1 MRRHGL
7 AGMTL
12 LEVIF
17 SLWILFLAIVFA
29 TAALHRLVAS
39 SRSQE
44 QLTRAAFLAQE
55 KMEELTALPAAAVVA
70 GTGYFDSPL
79 ERYQWRVIVTPLS
92 GDRAKMLEVTVEVTT
107 PVREVYTLK
116 THRRGRSNR
125 LWFASN
131 APTGQLSRL
140 RTVLEDG
147 TELSEVDT
155 ASKSCNDSWP
165 CPSPDGK
172 QIAFLSDREKS
183 RQIFVMPSNS
193 SKPPEALTHHPIG
206 VQDFCWSPKGD
217 KIAYTAYSEGFSQIY
232 VLDVLSKKS
241 EPISRKGIHEGCPSW
256 SSQGDRIV
264 FTTMNGGPGG
274 TQIAMMSTDGSDRRV
289 LSDQPGWNTSASFS
303 PSGDKVVFMSNRDA
317 DSEIFLLDLRG
328 ADGLRQLTDT
338 PGYDNSPRFSPDGKR
353 IVFSSDRRGSTEL
366 YLMEADGENQR
377 PLIEKA
383 SRAGQDVFDKEA
395 SWEPATNIAR

>member
-1 MRRHGL
+1 
-7 AGMTL
+7 MTL

-29 TAALHRLVAS
+29 TAVLHRLIAS
-39 SRSQE
+39 SRCQE
-44 QLTRAAFLAQE
+44 QLTRAAFLAQQ
-55 KMEELTALPAAAVVA
+55 KMEEIAALPAAAVTA
-70 GTGYFDSPL
+70 GTGCFESPL

-92 GDRAKMLEVTVEVTT
+92 GDRAKMLEIAVEVTT
-107 PVREVYTLK
+107 PVREVYTLR

-131 APTGQLSRL
+131 APNGQLSRL

-165 CPSPDGK
+165 CPRPDGK
-172 QIAFLSDREKS
+172 QVAFLSDREKS
-183 RQIFVMPSNS
+183 RQIFVMPSNG

-232 VLDVLSKKS
+232 VLNVLSQKS
-241 EPISRKGIHEGCPSW
+241 ELISRKGIHEGCPSW

-264 FTTMNGGPGG
+264 FTTMSGGAGGG
-274 TQIAMMSTDGSDRRV
+274 TQIAMMNTDGSGRRI
-289 LSDQPGWNTSASFS
+289 LADQPGWNTSASFS
-303 PSGDKVVFMSNRDA
+303 PNGAKVVFMSNRDA
-317 DSEIFLLDLRG
+317 DSEIFLLDLEG
-328 ADGLRQLTDT
+328 SGGLRQLTET

-353 IVFSSDRRGSTEL
+353 IVFSSDRRGTTEL
-366 YLMEADGENQR
+366 YLMEADGQNQR

-383 SRAGQDVFDKEA
+383 SRAGQDIFDKEA
-395 SWEPATNIAR
+395 SWEPASSEVR